1 MSKKQPS
8 KKSSKASPKSSAGKT
23 SSGSPMDVSLLERM
37 VELMAAHDLN
47 TLDVRDGGQR
57 VILKRGAAQPL
68 MTQAYAPQA
77 YAPAPPA
84 TVPAPA
90 ATAAKLTPAADEID
104 EDAGL
109 VPIKSPMV
117 GTFYQSSTKGAKP
130 FVTVGSVVDEDTDV
144 CIVEAM
150 KVFNNIKAETR
161 GTIAKILIQDSQPV
175 EFGQVLFLVR
185 PG

>member
-1 MSKKQPS
+1 
-8 KKSSKASPKSSAGKT
+8 
-23 SSGSPMDVSLLERM
+23 MDVSLLERM
-37 VELMAAHDLN
+37 VELMASHDLN
-47 TLDVRDGGQR
+47 TLDVRDGAQR
-57 VILKRGAAQPL
+57 VILRRGAVQPSGGHV
-68 MTQAYAPQA
+68 YAPQA
-77 YAPAPPA
+77 YAPAPQA
-84 TVPAPA
+84 SAPAPA
-90 ATAAKLTPAADEID
+90 ASTAKPAPPAAEVDD
-104 EDAGL
+104 DAGL

-117 GTFYQSSTKGAKP
+117 GTFYQSSAKGAKP
-130 FVTVGSVVDEDTDV
+130 FVSVGSVVDEDTDV